1 MTTRQ
6 YRKRIELGRLS
17 FVKAT
22 ILMGILTLTSCAPQ
36 HFVMMSHQAVL
47 HPTGEI
53 WLQWSEFE
61 RGQYVAAYAEGMN
74 EGFRHGCETAL
85 EATMPP
91 EKGERFLEANA
102 RCGGHA
108 PFSGQN
114 LSLFV
119 SPITSFFQKYPEHQK
134 QLNASVDRIL
144 QKLNEGRTIEEL
156 HAEFSPP

>member
-91 EKGERFLEANA
+91 EKGERFLVKYRVADNSSENATEAKTP
-102 RCGGHA
+102 HEA
-108 PFSGQN
+108 P
-114 LSLFV
+114 L
-119 SPITSFFQKYPEHQK
+119 SFFPH
-134 QLNASVDRIL
+134 
-144 QKLNEGRTIEEL
+144 
-156 HAEFSPP
+156 